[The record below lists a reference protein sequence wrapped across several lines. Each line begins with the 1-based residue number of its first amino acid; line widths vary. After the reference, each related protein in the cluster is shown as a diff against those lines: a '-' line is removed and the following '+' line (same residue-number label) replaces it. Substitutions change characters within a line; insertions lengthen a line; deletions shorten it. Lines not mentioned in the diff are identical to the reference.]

1 MAQYFNKTQLMTNR
15 SKGFTLIEIMITI
28 AIIGIIT
35 AVAWPSYERYQE
47 KGRRADGI
55 SALLQQSATLEKC
68 FLNYGVYNNANCTLL
83 TQSKRG
89 YYTITPTPA
98 TALGADSYT
107 LTATPAGA
115 QTGDGEC
122 ATLTIN
128 ELGEKKSTGSATAK
142 RCWSR

>member
-55 SALLQQSATLEKC
+55 SALLRNASSLEKC
-68 FLNYGVYNNANCTLL
+68 FINYGAYDNANCTI
-83 TQSKRG
+83 SNSVKAFHNI
-89 YYTITPTPA
+89 TIDPNTDT
-98 TALGADSYT
+98 YI
-107 LTATPAGA
+107 LTATRAS
-115 QTGDGEC
+115 DKEC
-122 ATLTIN
+122 TTLTIN
-128 ELGEKKSTGSATAK
+128 HLGVKDFTTTAGVGEVSGNLK
-142 RCWSR
+142 RCWRQ